1 MPLIGQSGKTATGS
15 VVLGLA
21 LAVLAVLAGLAAAP
35 AMAAPAPGAGPAGS
49 AAAPAGGGAAA
60 GGGLRIAVIDTE
72 KILLSSVAGKKAIA
86 ELKKAQEQKEGEL
99 RGRQQEIKEL
109 QDKLSQGRLTL
120 AQDKLAEM
128 GKQLEDKEIALRRLS
143 DDATRELNKRKDDLL
158 GGIDEKVMPVINQI
172 GHEQGYTM
180 IFRKFESGLIY
191 ADDAIDITSTVVQRL
206 DAQAQK

>member
-1 MPLIGQSGKTATGS
+1 MPLIGHSGKTATGR

-21 LAVLAVLAGLAAAP
+21 PAVLAVLAVLAAPP
-35 AMAAPAPGAGPAGS
+35 AMAAPAPGAGPAS
-49 AAAPAGGGAAA
+49 PAASAGGAGPAA
-60 GGGLRIAVIDTE
+60 GGALRVAVIDTE

-86 ELKKAQEQKEGEL
+86 ELKKAQEAKEGEL
-99 RGRQQEIKEL
+99 RAKQQEIKEL

-128 GKQLEDKEIALRRLS
+128 GKQLEDREIALRRLS

-191 ADDAIDITSTVVQRL
+191 ADDAIDITSAVVQRL

>member
-1 MPLIGQSGKTATGS
+1 MPLIGHSGKTATGI

-21 LAVLAVLAGLAAAP
+21 LAALALLAAVP
-35 AMAAPAPGAGPAGS
+35 AMAAPAPGAGPAGP
-49 AAAPAGGGAAA
+49 AGGAAPAAGGA
-60 GGGLRIAVIDTE
+60 LRIAVIDTE

-99 RGRQQEIKEL
+99 RAKQQEIKEL

-128 GKQLEDKEIALRRLS
+128 SKQLEDREIALRRLS

-191 ADDAIDITSTVVQRL
+191 ADDAIDITSAVVQRL

>member
-1 MPLIGQSGKTATGS
+1 MPLIGHSGKTATGR
-15 VVLGLA
+15 VVLA
-21 LAVLAVLAGLAAAP
+21 LAVLAVLAVLAAPPAIAAP
-35 AMAAPAPGAGPAGS
+35 AAGAAPA
-49 AAAPAGGGAAA
+49 AAAPAGGAGPAA
-60 GGGLRIAVIDTE
+60 GGALRVAVIDTE
-72 KILLSSVAGKKAIA
+72 KILLSSTAGKKAIA

-99 RGRQQEIKEL
+99 RARQQEIKEL

-191 ADDAIDITSTVVQRL
+191 ADDAIDITSAVVQRL

>member
-1 MPLIGQSGKTATGS
+1 MPLIGHFGKTATGF

-21 LAVLAVLAGLAAAP
+21 LAVLAVLAAAP
-35 AMAAPAPGAGPAGS
+35 AMAAPAPGAGPAS
-49 AAAPAGGGAAA
+49 PAAAA
-60 GGGLRIAVIDTE
+60 GGALRVAVIDTE

-99 RGRQQEIKEL
+99 RAKQQEIKEL

-128 GKQLEDKEIALRRLS
+128 TKQLEDREIAMRRLS

-191 ADDAIDITSTVVQRL
+191 ADDAIDITSAVVQRL

>member
-1 MPLIGQSGKTATGS
+1 MPLIAHFGKTATGI
-15 VVLGLA
+15 VLLGLA
-21 LAVLAVLAGLAAAP
+21 LALPAATPAAQAAP
-35 AMAAPAPGAGPAGS
+35 APGPANAASPAPGAGPAAS
-49 AAAPAGGGAAA
+49 GA
-60 GGGLRIAVIDTE
+60 LRVAVIDTE

-86 ELKKAQEQKEGEL
+86 ELKKAQEQKEAEL
-99 RGRQQEIKEL
+99 RAKQQEIKDL

-128 GKQLEDKEIALRRLS
+128 QKTLEDREIALRRLS
-143 DDATRELNKRKDDLL
+143 DDATRELNKRKDDVL

-191 ADDAIDITSTVVQRL
+191 ADDAIDITNAVVQRL

>member
-1 MPLIGQSGKTATGS
+1 MPLIAHFGKTATGI

-21 LAVLAVLAGLAAAP
+21 LAALAVLAAQP
-35 AMAAPAPGAGPAGS
+35 AMAAPAPAAAGPAAAPAAGAGPA
-49 AAAPAGGGAAA
+49 AGGA
-60 GGGLRIAVIDTE
+60 LRVAVIDTE
-72 KILLSSVAGKKAIA
+72 KILLSSAAGKKAIA
-86 ELKKAQEQKEGEL
+86 ELKKAQEQKEAEL
-99 RGRQQEIKEL
+99 RGKQQEIKDL

-128 GKQLEDKEIALRRLS
+128 TKQLEDREIALRRLS

-191 ADDAIDITSTVVQRL
+191 ADDAIDITSSVVQRL

>member
-1 MPLIGQSGKTATGS
+1 MPLIGHSGKTATGV

-21 LAVLAVLAGLAAAP
+21 LALALLAVLAPLP
-35 AMAAPAPGAGPAGS
+35 AMAAPAAGAGSASP
-49 AAAPAGGGAAA
+49 AAAPAGGA
-60 GGGLRIAVIDTE
+60 GPTAGLRVAVIDTE

-99 RGRQQEIKEL
+99 RSKQQEIKEL

-128 GKQLEDKEIALRRLS
+128 SKQLEDREIALRRLS

-191 ADDAIDITSTVVQRL
+191 ADDAIDITSAVVQRL

>member
-1 MPLIGQSGKTATGS
+1 LIGTSPAAS
-15 VVLGLA
+15 
-21 LAVLAVLAGLAAAP
+21 AG
-35 AMAAPAPGAGPAGS
+35 GAGPA
-49 AAAPAGGGAAA
+49 AGGA
-60 GGGLRIAVIDTE
+60 LRVAVIDTE

-86 ELKKAQEQKEGEL
+86 ELKKAQEAKEGEL
-99 RGRQQEIKEL
+99 RAKQQEIKEL

-128 GKQLEDKEIALRRLS
+128 GKQLEDREIALRRLS

-191 ADDAIDITSTVVQRL
+191 ADDAIDITSAVVQRL

>member
-1 MPLIGQSGKTATGS
+1 MPLIGHCGKTATGI
-15 VVLGLA
+15 VLLGLA
-21 LAVLAVLAGLAAAP
+21 LAVLAVLAAPP
-35 AMAAPAPGAGPAGS
+35 AMAAPAA
-49 AAAPAGGGAAA
+49 AAAPAGGAGPAA
-60 GGGLRIAVIDTE
+60 GGALRVAVIDTE

-99 RGRQQEIKEL
+99 RARQQEIKEM

-128 GKQLEDKEIALRRLS
+128 TKQLEDREIALRRLS

-191 ADDAIDITSTVVQRL
+191 ADDAIDITSAVVQRL

>member
-1 MPLIGQSGKTATGS
+1 MPLIGHSGKTATGR
-15 VVLGLA
+15 VALGLA
-21 LAVLAVLAGLAAAP
+21 LAALAVLAARP
-35 AMAAPAPGAGPAGS
+35 AMAAPAPGAGPAS
-49 AAAPAGGGAAA
+49 PAAGPAGGA
-60 GGGLRIAVIDTE
+60 LRVAVIDTE

-99 RGRQQEIKEL
+99 RARQQEIKEL

-128 GKQLEDKEIALRRLS
+128 TKQLEDREIALRRLS

-191 ADDAIDITSTVVQRL
+191 ADDAIDITSAVVQRL
-206 DAQAQK
+206 DAMAQK

>member
-35 AMAAPAPGAGPAGS
+35 AMAAPAPGAGPAS
-49 AAAPAGGGAAA
+49 LAAGPAGGGAAA

-99 RGRQQEIKEL
+99 RARQQEIKEL

-128 GKQLEDKEIALRRLS
+128 TKQLEDREIALRRLS

>member
-1 MPLIGQSGKTATGS
+1 MSMPLIGHFGKTATGI

-21 LAVLAVLAGLAAAP
+21 LAVLAVLAATP
-35 AMAAPAPGAGPAGS
+35 AMAAPAPAGS
-49 AAAPAGGGAAA
+49 AAAPAGGAAAA
-60 GGGLRIAVIDTE
+60 GGALRVAVIDTE

-99 RGRQQEIKEL
+99 RARQQEIKEM

-128 GKQLEDKEIALRRLS
+128 TKQLEDREIALRRLS

-191 ADDAIDITSTVVQRL
+191 ADDAIDITSAVVQRL

>member
-1 MPLIGQSGKTATGS
+1 MPLIAHFGKTATGI

-21 LAVLAVLAGLAAAP
+21 LAVLAALAAQP
-35 AMAAPAPGAGPAGS
+35 AMAAPAAAASPAAAPASGAGPA
-49 AAAPAGGGAAA
+49 AGGA
-60 GGGLRIAVIDTE
+60 LRVAVIDTE

-86 ELKKAQEQKEGEL
+86 ELKKAQEQKEAEL
-99 RGRQQEIKEL
+99 RGKQQEIKDL

-128 GKQLEDKEIALRRLS
+128 TKQLEDREISLRRLS

-191 ADDAIDITSTVVQRL
+191 ADDAIDITSSVVQRL

>member
-1 MPLIGQSGKTATGS
+1 MPLIAHFGKTATGI

-21 LAVLAVLAGLAAAP
+21 LAVLAALAAQP
-35 AMAAPAPGAGPAGS
+35 AMAAPAAAASPASGAGPA
-49 AAAPAGGGAAA
+49 AGGA
-60 GGGLRIAVIDTE
+60 LRVAVIDTE

-86 ELKKAQEQKEGEL
+86 ELKKAQEQKEAEL
-99 RGRQQEIKEL
+99 RGKQQEIKDL

-128 GKQLEDKEIALRRLS
+128 TKQLEDREISLRRLS

-191 ADDAIDITSTVVQRL
+191 ADDAIDITSSVVQRL

>member
-1 MPLIGQSGKTATGS
+1 MPLIGPSGKTATGS

-21 LAVLAVLAGLAAAP
+21 LAVLAALAAQP
-35 AMAAPAPGAGPAGS
+35 AMAAPAAAASPAAAPASGAGPA
-49 AAAPAGGGAAA
+49 AGGA
-60 GGGLRIAVIDTE
+60 LRVAVIDTE

-86 ELKKAQEQKEGEL
+86 ELKKAQEQKEAEL
-99 RGRQQEIKEL
+99 RGKQQEIKDL

-128 GKQLEDKEIALRRLS
+128 TKQLEDKEISLRRLS

-191 ADDAIDITSTVVQRL
+191 ADDAIDITNSVIQRL
-206 DAQAQK
+206 DQAAAK

>member
-1 MPLIGQSGKTATGS
+1 MPLIGHSGKTATGI

-21 LAVLAVLAGLAAAP
+21 LAALPAMAAAAP
-35 AMAAPAPGAGPAGS
+35 AAGP
-49 AAAPAGGGAAA
+49 AAAPAGGA
-60 GGGLRIAVIDTE
+60 GPTAGLRVAVIDTE

-99 RGRQQEIKEL
+99 RSKQQEIKDL

-128 GKQLEDKEIALRRLS
+128 SKQLEDKEIALRRMS

-191 ADDAIDITSTVVQRL
+191 ADDAIDITSAVVQRL